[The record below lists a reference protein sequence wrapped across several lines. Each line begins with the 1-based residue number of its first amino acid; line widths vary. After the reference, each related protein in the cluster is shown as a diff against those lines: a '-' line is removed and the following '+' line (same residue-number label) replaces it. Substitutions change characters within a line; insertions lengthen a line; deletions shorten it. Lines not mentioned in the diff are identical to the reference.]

1 MLTVKVLFC
10 HVFDKGDHIMQPQ
23 KQTAMPEIAEQRQQL
38 RENFIAA
45 LGWKNVTLE
54 ALPAD
59 ASFRRYYRLAGAAKP
74 MLLMQDPP
82 DRPPVPPFVMVEP
95 FIKIADH
102 LRTLGLRSP
111 EIYAR
116 DIANGLLVIEDFGDD
131 TYTRLLNRNVDA
143 KPLYEMAIDVL
154 SHLHRHPARGGIEL
168 PAYNDKQLADE
179 AMLLP
184 DWYYPA
190 ISGKTLNEGSK
201 ESYRAI
207 WANLFAKFPKDQQTL
222 VLRDYHV
229 DNLMLVEGEGI
240 SRCGLLDFQDA
251 VTGQFSYDVMSLL
264 EDARRDVPQDLQKH
278 LLDRYFKDMGTID
291 REAFGYAYRV
301 LAAQRHAK
309 VLGIFVR
316 LFVRDGKDRYLQF
329 IPHVHKLFM
338 NAVNDPALATLKA
351 WFEVQGFDIATPFKM
366 IQK

>member
-1 MLTVKVLFC
+1 
-10 HVFDKGDHIMQPQ
+10 
-23 KQTAMPEIAEQRQQL
+23 MPEINEHRQKL
-38 RENFIAA
+38 REDFIAK
-45 LGWKNVTLE
+45 LGWKNITLE

-59 ASFRRYYRLAGAAKP
+59 ASFRRYYRLVGANKP

-95 FIKIADH
+95 FVAIAEQ

-116 DIANGLLVIEDFGDD
+116 DIPNGLLVIEDFGDD
-131 TYTRLLNRNVDA
+131 TYTRLLNRNLDA
-143 KPLYEMAIDVL
+143 KPLYEMAVDVL
-154 SHLHRHPARGGIEL
+154 SHLHRHPARNDLGL
-168 PAYNDKQLADE
+168 PAYNEKQLIEE
-179 AMLLP
+179 AMLLV

-190 ISGKTLNEGSK
+190 VSGKLLNEGSK
-201 ESYRAI
+201 ESFREV
-207 WANLFAKFPKDQQTL
+207 WRNLFTKFPADQTTL

-229 DNLMLVEGEGI
+229 DNLMLCTDGDGI

-251 VTGQFSYDVMSLL
+251 LTGVFSYDLMSLL
-264 EDARRDVPQDLQKH
+264 EDARRDVPQDLQEH
-278 LLDRYFKDMGTID
+278 LLERYFKAMGSLD
-291 REAFGYAYRV
+291 RDAFTYSYRV

-329 IPHVHKLFM
+329 IPHVHKLFI
-338 NAVNDPALATLKA
+338 NAINDPALATLKA
-351 WFEVQGFDIATPFKM
+351 WFDVQGFDIAIPFKM
-366 IQK
+366 LEK